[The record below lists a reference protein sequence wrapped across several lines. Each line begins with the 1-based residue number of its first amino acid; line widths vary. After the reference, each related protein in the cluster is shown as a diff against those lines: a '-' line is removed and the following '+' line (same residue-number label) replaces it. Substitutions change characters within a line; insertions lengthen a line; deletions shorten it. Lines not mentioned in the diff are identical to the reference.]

1 LKCEK
6 SSHSVLEKK
15 DLLFPMSFQIE
26 GEGARKGNRNIDRR
40 RETSRYAARDRRGKE
55 ADIFQDLKDV
65 VPVVEE
71 STVTHVDR
79 IALLRVAS
87 TLCRMRKNAG
97 PFLTNDLIVD
107 DNPNVW
113 NENTMSECL
122 DGFVILADSDGTML
136 YITESVS
143 IFLGLTQTDLIGRQI
158 KDFIHHTDYDELMRI
173 STEEAAAS
181 EEHRSTPDDAK
192 IHKYGHRMVMR
203 MKTVISPRGRNLNL
217 KSALFKAIV
226 CRCRSMQFE
235 TGKIM
240 LIHASTTPAGQGNSI
255 CMSNS
260 STKGSETT
268 SGSFMTRHTCDMR
281 FSYVSENFNYL
292 LRHESRSLM
301 GSSFY
306 DLVHPADL
314 DLISDTMKELFRK
327 GHCRSP
333 YYRLIGANNSVAWV
347 QTEATTVNHTTR
359 GQRGQYILCVHSLV
373 GMQSDL
379 DSWTTAGTVCSD
391 VLAAAQPAC
400 QFVKAEIDDVAE
412 YLGRQPQFIDCY
424 DFTPL
429 IDSESGINI
438 NEYRPMRDL
447 TTTNQPQ
454 QSQQQQ
460 CSTINNPPR
469 RKDSYNEVLEWL
481 FRDQPGSPLPDT
493 TTLCGTEKFVNG
505 NIDERQCYNGFGNQP
520 SQQQYKSNQQQ
531 PQQPARGQSI
541 ESRRSNGLVR
551 MGGSNGTTTTEIST
565 PKYNRFFPR
574 GNSSSRSASIDAC
587 RPTPQPQQPRPRNYS
602 ITASAMDDANRFTNR
617 APMSTTITR
626 NFNENNPSIT
636 LSNQRGSNGGRTTTT
651 SQTPQR
657 FLYSSNTEQCFNNG
671 KSRTVSGSNAFGS
684 LTAGFA
690 DFGVDSTSPEEIFSN
705 GPSCGTTNG
714 FNSTPPSFN
723 KPQNTYSNPI
733 STIPTNDF
741 YTMSDARQCNSSES
755 RCNEN
760 STLQSSM
767 LIAGSK
773 RNAFGQ
779 SSFSSAAAVNVNQLP
794 IVETPQQISREF
806 FEEFRQQNPD
816 LFPIEQDPLCDIDMC
831 NPYQQC
837 SSDSFE
843 ALAPFV
849 PEEDVLQLNSEPFPL
864 DINFPELDL
873 SGYSFEPSFGKHIQP
888 PNPFVSKMQSCNK
901 NNSYMLDSQDSYI
914 PAKRARIDEAFPL
927 SY

>member
-1 LKCEK
+1 
-6 SSHSVLEKK
+6 
-15 DLLFPMSFQIE
+15 
-26 GEGARKGNRNIDRR
+26 
-40 RETSRYAARDRRGKE
+40 
-55 ADIFQDLKDV
+55 
-65 VPVVEE
+65 
-71 STVTHVDR
+71 
-79 IALLRVAS
+79 
-87 TLCRMRKNAG
+87 MRKNAG

-122 DGFVILADSDGTML
+122 DGFVILADSDGTIL

-158 KDFIHHTDYDELMRI
+158 KEFIHSTDYDELMRI

-260 STKGSETT
+260 STKSSETT

-314 DLISDTMKELFRK
+314 DIISDTMRELFRK

-359 GQRGQYILCVHSLV
+359 GTKGQYILCVHSLV

-379 DSWTTAGTVCSD
+379 DSWTTAGNVCSD

-400 QFVKAEIDDVAE
+400 QYVKAEIDDVAE

-429 IDSESGINI
+429 IDSEAGINI

-447 TTTNQPQ
+447 TTSTTNNQLPSQ
-454 QSQQQQ
+454 QSQRQPQ
-460 CSTINNPPR
+460 STTLNNPPR

-481 FRDQPGSPLPDT
+481 FRDQPGSPPPNT
-493 TTLCGTEKFVNG
+493 TTVCGTEKYVNG
-505 NIDERQCYNGFGNQP
+505 NIDERQCYNGFGDQP

-531 PQQPARGQSI
+531 STRGQSI
-541 ESRRSNGLVR
+541 ESRRIDGLVR
-551 MGGSNGTTTTEIST
+551 MGGSNGATSTEIST
-565 PKYNRFFPR
+565 SKYNRFFPR
-574 GNSSSRSASIDAC
+574 ENSSARSTSIDAC
-587 RPTPQPQQPRPRNYS
+587 RPTPPQQQQRPRNCS

-617 APMSTTITR
+617 TPMSTTITR
-626 NFNENNPSIT
+626 NFNENNSSIT
-636 LSNQRGSNGGRTTTT
+636 LSNQRGNTGGRTTTT
-651 SQTPQR
+651 AQTPQR

-671 KSRTVSGSNAFGS
+671 KPQPESGSNPFGS

-690 DFGVDSTSPEEIFSN
+690 EFGVDSSPEEIFNN

-714 FNSTPPSFN
+714 QPFNSSTSSFN
-723 KPQNTYSNPI
+723 KPQNSYSNSI

-741 YTMSDARQCNSSES
+741 YTMSNARQCNSSES

-767 LIAGSK
+767 LVAGSK
-773 RNAFGQ
+773 RNAFGN
-779 SSFSSAAAVNVNQLP
+779 SPTSTAVNVNQLP

-806 FEEFRQQNPD
+806 FEEFRQQNPE

-831 NPYQQC
+831 NSFQQC

-849 PEEDVLQLNSEPFPL
+849 PEEDILQLNSEPFPL

-873 SGYSFEPSFGKHIQP
+873 SGYSFEPAFGKHIQP
-888 PNPFVSKMQSCNK
+888 PNPFASKMQSCNK
-901 NNSYMLDSQDSYI
+901 NNNSYMLDSQESYI
-914 PAKRARIDEAFPL
+914 PAKRARNDDTFPL